1 MCDCKKRQKTYLRL
15 YSEDKDGGSYTSPTF
30 NLNRNIEDISAFQIS
45 DFYLRYTDSQSQSIK
60 INSVELS
67 NLSTDRMQGSYN
79 SASQTIHEV
88 QTQYSSAISGDST
101 STGGNRQ
108 LSVSP
113 IYNSSNGR
121 ISKIS
126 FDFLNMDGTSAAT
139 NFTTYDKWSILIT
152 FFH

>member
-15 YSEDKDGGSYTSPTF
+15 YSEDKDGGSYTSPIF
-30 NLNRNIEDISAFQIS
+30 NLNHNIEDISGFQIS
-45 DFYLRYTDSQSQSIK
+45 DFYIRYTDSGSQSIK
-60 INSVELS
+60 INSLELS

-88 QTQYSSAISGDST
+88 QTQYSSNTVGN
-101 STGGNRQ
+101 TGGNRQ

-139 NFTTYDKWSILIT
+139 NFTTLDKWSMLLC
-152 FFH
+152 FYH

>member
-1 MCDCKKRQKTYLRL
+1 MCDYKKRQKTYLRL

-30 NLNRNIEDISAFQIS
+30 NLNHNIEDISAFQIS
-45 DFYLRYTDSQSQSIK
+45 DFYLEYDDSDSQSIK

-67 NLSTDRMQGSYN
+67 NLSTDRIQGSYN

-88 QTQYSSAISGDST
+88 QVVVTN
-101 STGGNRQ
+101 TGGNRQ

-121 ISKIS
+121 VSKIS

-139 NFTTYDKWSILIT
+139 NFTTDDKWSMLLC
-152 FFH
+152 FYH